1 MTGQSKL
8 GRKGSKTFPK
18 LKTFWRDLEKLPKKN
33 VIALTFAFLIV
44 CLITSVGVS
53 AQNNS
58 KDFYGTYSSAN
69 SSESEKQTGPDVSL
83 SPTAPASPKS
93 SRTPSAQPVYADN
106 WLGFEQPLS
115 TCQLQETQNIT
126 GAGAK
131 GFPARQSIP
140 STGNIKIAVIPVD
153 FSNAVGSGDPQALFR
168 DDVNQMVSWAQYFS
182 RGKLSY
188 EVDLSA
194 TSWVRAPKGADWYTC
209 TACGK
214 GSSVDKQPREVAI
227 QELITA
233 ADPIYDFTGVDYVY
247 FVLPEEAELQYG
259 TAPIGG
265 GNFNSNEG
273 QFFALAYGEMGAGTG
288 YRGDRTRIWDH
299 VVHEI
304 LHPQG
309 FIGHGPSNGSGYYIS
324 SDNWGASKAVTSWE
338 AFLNG
343 WFDSNEVLCLNK
355 DSLNKEVFISLD
367 TIDNFGAG
375 KESAMIRLNA
385 QEILIVER
393 RGPGPF
399 TTLCST
405 CYRPTESGFT
415 AYKVNVNAAHYRDD
429 SDPNGDSKNF
439 WSYLGPQGKPII
451 TSYVEYSGVRVTRIS
466 DTQVKISVS

>member
-1 MTGQSKL
+1 MIG
-8 GRKGSKTFPK
+8 
-18 LKTFWRDLEKLPKKN
+18 LKAVWRNLVKITNRN
-33 VIALTFAFLIV
+33 VFASTFALLV
-44 CLITSVGVS
+44 ALVVTGVGVS
-53 AQNNS
+53 AQN
-58 KDFYGTYSSAN
+58 SSNNLDSTNLSRN
-69 SSESEKQTGPDVSL
+69 SSESKKQTQPTISS
-83 SPTAPASPKS
+83 SPKASASPKS
-93 SRTPSAQPVYADN
+93 STTPSSQPIYEDN
-106 WLGFEQPLS
+106 WRGLEQPLS
-115 TCQLQETQNIT
+115 ACQLQETQNIT

-182 RGKLSY
+182 REKLRY

-194 TSWVRAPKGADWYTC
+194 TSWIRAPKGADWYTC

-214 GSSVDKQPREVAI
+214 GSSVDKQPSQVAI

-247 FVLPEEAELQYG
+247 FVLPEEAERQFG
-259 TAPIGG
+259 TATIGG

-288 YRGDRTRIWDH
+288 YRADRTRIWDH

-304 LHPQG
+304 LHAQG
-309 FIGHGPSNGSGYYIS
+309 FISHGPSNGSGYYITT
-324 SDNWGASKAVTSWE
+324 DNWGASKAVTSWE
-338 AFLNG
+338 ALLNG

-355 DSLNKEVFISLD
+355 DSLSQDVFISLD
-367 TIDNFGAG
+367 SIDNFGAG
-375 KESAMIRLNA
+375 KESVMVRLSS
-385 QEILIVER
+385 QELLIVER

-399 TTLCST
+399 TTLCGN

-415 AYKVNVNAAHYRDD
+415 AYKVNVNAAYYRDD

-439 WSYLGPQGKPII
+439 WSYLGPQGKAI
-451 TSYVEYSGVRVTRIS
+451 TTTYVEYSGVRVTKVT
-466 DTQVKISVS
+466 DVQVKISIG